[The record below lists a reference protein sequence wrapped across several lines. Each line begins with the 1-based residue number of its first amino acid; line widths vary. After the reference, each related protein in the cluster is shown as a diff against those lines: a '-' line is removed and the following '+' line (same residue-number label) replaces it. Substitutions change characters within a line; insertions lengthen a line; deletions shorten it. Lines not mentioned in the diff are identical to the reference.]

1 MKQIT
6 PHASRR
12 ISIQVWFIFLIG
24 TAILMASMGC
34 KKTKPFRDD
43 EPAPADLKTREWL
56 KKLAYPQHG
65 QGCDTAMNGRY

>member
-1 MKQIT
+1 MTSHAKLKQNW
-6 PHASRR
+6 
-12 ISIQVWFIFLIG
+12 QLFILALIA

>member
-1 MKQIT
+1 MTSHAKLKQNW
-6 PHASRR
+6 
-12 ISIQVWFIFLIG
+12 QLFILALIA

-56 KKLAYPQHG
+56 KRTVFPAHG
-65 QGCDTAMNGRY
+65 EGCDTSLSVKY